1 MKKNLIL
8 VSLLAFGIVLGA
20 SALQVAAQGPTNT
33 FPGGAIG
40 ADNLQHFIPASAHLW
55 YYFQYAGDNTQFS
68 VTLVNA
74 AKDNLDF
81 KLYLPT
87 QIAANG
93 DYDADKPIGRGSKS
107 NIPCPAG
114 QDSCDQSNNK
124 AWLGNVTIAGRYYV
138 EVINNNTEG
147 KAFLLQINGPKDS
160 VSLQPPTPTS
170 QTTPAVA
177 ASTATRTSA
186 APTPNALLTLMAQVA
201 ATLKAPAPG
210 DAPAPSAA
218 STSTPQAAAP
228 LDTLTPVAIVPPTV
242 AVAVA
247 PSATPTPDNFYWTS
261 ALWVYDNRLRVLP
274 PHTDSWFKFEH
285 SGDRTVATIL
295 VPDAKLSGLEFKL
308 YTSQQAKNYENEDKS
323 VGVGTQPP
331 GTCSSGPCT
340 SNDLMWSGAFSTADT
355 IYIRVTNTSDKYAN
369 LRIQITGTGVVLGH
383 YPQ

>member
-8 VSLLAFGIVLGA
+8 VSLLALGIVLGVG
-20 SALQVAAQGPTNT
+20 ALQVAAQGPTNS

-40 ADNLQHFIPASAHLW
+40 ADNQSHFIPGNAHLW

-87 QIAANG
+87 QITLPNEF
-93 DYDADKPIGRGSKS
+93 DADKPIGRGSKS

-138 EVINNNTEG
+138 EVINNNSEG

-170 QTTPAVA
+170 QPTPAA
-177 ASTATRTSA
+177 AANTATRTA
-186 APTPNALLTLMAQVA
+186 APATPNALLTVMAQVA

-210 DAPAPSAA
+210 DAPAPTAT

-228 LDTLTPVAIVPPTV
+228 ADTPTSVAIAPPPVVVV
-242 AVAVA
+242 AA
-247 PSATPTPDNFYWTS
+247 PSATPTPDNFYWSS
-261 ALWVYDNRLRVLP
+261 AQWVYDSRLRVLP
-274 PHTDSWFKFEH
+274 PKTDSWFKFEH
-285 SGDRTVATIL
+285 SGDRSVATVL
-295 VPDAKLSGLEFKL
+295 LPDAKLSGLEFKL
-308 YTSQQAKNYENEDKS
+308 YTSNGASRFADEDKP

-331 GTCSSGPCT
+331 GTCSSGPCS

-355 IYIRVTNTSDKYAN
+355 IYLRITNTSEKYAN

-383 YPQ
+383 